1 MIERSGMILIDS
13 LLFKKFNNEII
24 KLTTNKKLVYEAS
37 NTSENVEVNK
47 ITFSVDKG
55 LLLSPNKNLLED
67 EDYSTLIIWTLEE

>member
-1 MIERSGMILIDS
+1 MILIDS

-24 KLTTNKKLVYEAS
+24 KLTTNKKLVYEAN

-55 LLLSPNKNLLED
+55 LLLSPNKNLLGD
-67 EDYSTLIIWTLEE
+67 EDYSTIIIWTLEE